1 MLKGLR
7 HSDYERRK
15 IASLQM
21 EALGEFILLS
31 YRLLETPLSLSI
43 GFHAVRDLAQESP
56 PDDKRI
62 KQIISQLW
70 DYAAPRSQEGPN
82 NMHTRSGGMIGLA
95 GVTCGYEEA
104 HQSVHPK
111 KY

>member
-1 MLKGLR
+1 MREGRSLR
-7 HSDYERRK
+7 YRWKLSVSTLSP
-15 IASLQM
+15 SL
-21 EALGEFILLS
+21 AK
-31 YRLLETPLSLSI
+31 PLSFQFV
-43 GFHAVRDLAQESP
+43 FHAVRDLAQETP

-95 GVTCGYEEA
+95 GVTCG
-104 HQSVHPK
+104 
-111 KY
+111 